1 MVSGVKACDCNY
13 DCYNV
18 VWAPLLVTKNVALVL
33 LMHCICNYDCYGF
46 WRKSLLLKLRF
57 LRCGAVITLQRIM
70 SDGAVVYNLDGYGLR
85 VVT

>member
-18 VWAPLLVTKNVALVL
+18 VRVPLLVTKNVALVL

-46 WRKSLLLKLRF
+46 GVKACYCSYD
-57 LRCGAVITLQRIM
+57 CY
-70 SDGAVVYNLDGYGLR
+70 DVVR
-85 VVT
+85 